1 MRVRVIAYNT
11 NKVSAEDAPKSLE
24 DVLEGKWK
32 GRVLMARPEFGTTS
46 GDVASWFVHYGEEG
60 AKKILAGLKA
70 NEIRLV
76 DGNSTAVRMVAMGQA
91 DVCFT
96 DTDDV
101 YAAQRNEWPIAKNY
115 LDQGGDGPLVIPN
128 TAAVIKG
135 GPNPEGAKVL
145 MEFLLSER
153 LEELLV
159 QSDSHNSPVHKELAE
174 KYSEYAIESPLDVD
188 YAEIARALP
197 EAIKAAK
204 EILR

>member
-1 MRVRVIAYNT
+1 M
-11 NKVSAEDAPKSLE
+11 
-24 DVLEGKWK
+24 
-32 GRVLMARPEFGTTS
+32 
-46 GDVASWFVHYGEEG
+46 
-60 AKKILAGLKA
+60 
-70 NEIRLV
+70 
-76 DGNSTAVRMVAMGQA
+76 
-91 DVCFT
+91 
-96 DTDDV
+96 
-101 YAAQRNEWPIAKNY
+101 
-115 LDQGGDGPLVIPN
+115 VIPN

-188 YAEIARALP
+188 YEEIARALP